1 MKKSASRERS
11 WRRRNQSVRR
21 GNKSETIKTFVNA
34 RGTLL
39 LFNLK
44 SREQILSEHT
54 QQHPPVKIN
63 QPHEFL
69 LHMKG
74 TGCSG
79 CGVAAASRN
88 ADLNMSLLYQNNGR
102 RSHRSFARRIHHP
115 SEFSNFGAHCC
126 AAVKNGCVLKFADS

>member
-1 MKKSASRERS
+1 
-11 WRRRNQSVRR
+11 VRR

-54 QQHPPVKIN
+54 QQHPPRKIN

-74 TGCSG
+74 
-79 CGVAAASRN
+79 AAA
-88 ADLNMSLLYQNNGR
+88 A
-102 RSHRSFARRIHHP
+102 
-115 SEFSNFGAHCC
+115 
-126 AAVKNGCVLKFADS
+126 AAVWRRVEMLI

>member
-1 MKKSASRERS
+1 VPFQALKERARALRPLS
-11 WRRRNQSVRR
+11 GRRNQSVRR

-54 QQHPPVKIN
+54 QQHPPRKIN

-74 TGCSG
+74 
-79 CGVAAASRN
+79 AAA
-88 ADLNMSLLYQNNGR
+88 A
-102 RSHRSFARRIHHP
+102 A
-115 SEFSNFGAHCC
+115 AA
-126 AAVKNGCVLKFADS
+126 AAVWRRRVEMLI